1 MSDFHRTA
9 RGQKFYDGDL
19 PRLVSVLEKIGN
31 QLQSLNE
38 REERKF
44 KLDERLKRQEIK
56 KNSDELNED
65 NKS

>member
-1 MSDFHRTA
+1 MSDFNRTA
-9 RGQKFYDGDL
+9 RGQKFYDRDL
-19 PRLVSVLEKIGN
+19 PRLVSVLENIGN

-65 NKS
+65 NKG

>member
-1 MSDFHRTA
+1 MSDFHKTA
-9 RGQKFYDGDL
+9 KGQKFYEGDL
-19 PRLVSVLEKIGN
+19 PRLVNALEKISN

-56 KNSDELNED
+56 KNKDELNES
-65 NKS
+65 K

>member
-1 MSDFHRTA
+1 MA
-9 RGQKFYDGDL
+9 DGDL

-65 NKS
+65 NKG

>member
-1 MSDFHRTA
+1 MSEFHKSV

-19 PRLVSVLEKIGN
+19 PRLVKALEKISN
-31 QLQSLNE
+31 QLQTLNE

-56 KNSDELNED
+56 KNKDELNES
-65 NKS
+65 N